1 VIIPPS
7 TIKRNTDSL
16 PVGLKEHVSCSG
28 VEGKKYI
35 FIIDILSEVGK
46 NTSVVSVSGQ
56 LSGQDRDESGT
67 SLGLEHGELVKE

>member
-1 VIIPPS
+1 MIIPPS

-28 VEGKKYI
+28 VEGKEYI
-35 FIIDILSEVGK
+35 YNKDILSEVGK